1 MSFIQTH
8 IQAAGV
14 MHGAGAIYQEA
25 SNFVSRGDLAISD
38 IKRLLDQRL
47 PWVLAK
53 AQILH
58 ELLQDTTAVTELAKG
73 MAVPKIAIKIFRQRD
88 KMVTQKPPLSD
99 SIALAEEYLAIM
111 DNWSWYLHKCQE
123 TCQQA
128 DLKGSVGVGFD
139 SFFGTYLRNSIKLW
153 ESQQRSHFGPPKP
166 RGKAPPP
173 RRPRTVAPMTRPVI
187 TTGAPKDTSGPKD
200 KEIDLFAD
208 D

>member
-53 AQILH
+53 APILH

-88 KMVTQKPPLSD
+88 KMATQKRS
-99 SIALAEEYLAIM
+99 EEHTSEL
-111 DNWSWYLHKCQE
+111 Q
-123 TCQQA
+123 
-128 DLKGSVGVGFD
+128 
-139 SFFGTYLRNSIKLW
+139 
-153 ESQQRSHFGPPKP
+153 SQ
-166 RGKAPPP
+166 
-173 RRPRTVAPMTRPVI
+173 
-187 TTGAPKDTSGPKD
+187 
-200 KEIDLFAD
+200 
-208 D
+208 